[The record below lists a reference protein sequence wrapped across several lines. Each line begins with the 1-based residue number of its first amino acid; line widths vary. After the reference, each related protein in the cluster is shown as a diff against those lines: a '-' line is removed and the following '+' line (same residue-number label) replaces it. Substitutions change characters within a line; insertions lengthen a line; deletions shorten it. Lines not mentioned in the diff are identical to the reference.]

1 MVSTLNEDIE
11 SYLQSSTCVW
21 LLGIERFDCGTER
34 LVRHIRA
41 SNPNVKVVLITA
53 SQTAGE
59 ILRALYAGASG
70 FACQDISG
78 DQLIKSL
85 ELIMLGQTVV
95 YPQFCKLASSQQGV
109 AGNDEMAACDVPNA
123 PMGLDEGPSKT
134 GFSKKEGPSKTGFS
148 KKEVSILRALMDGA
162 SNKVIAQKL
171 VITESTVK
179 VHMKAILRK
188 LRLHNRT
195 QAALWARQY
204 LQLDGI

>member
-1 MVSTLNEDIE
+1 
-11 SYLQSSTCVW
+11 
-21 LLGIERFDCGTER
+21 
-34 LVRHIRA
+34 
-41 SNPNVKVVLITA
+41 VKVVVITA
-53 SQTAGE
+53 SQTTGE
-59 ILRALYAGASG
+59 ILQALYAGASG

-123 PMGLDEGPSKT
+123 AMGLEEPSKT
-134 GFSKKEGPSKTGFS
+134 GFSKKEL
-148 KKEVSILRALMDGA
+148 SILRALMDGA